1 MTSSRVAKGVSVAR
15 PFTLLGLTVVGLVA
29 GLALTWAGR
38 EDRAVYPILAR
49 AIGTD
54 DATAALHRTHTEIFH
69 LVRSLGRIVDELG
82 PDGPT
87 AEDRNDLQR
96 ALYGLDAIL
105 RLHMAQEEDLY
116 ASIDAEAS
124 SALVP
129 RPA

>member
-1 MTSSRVAKGVSVAR
+1 MAWSRSRRR
-15 PFTLLGLTVVGLVA
+15 PP
-29 GLALTWAGR
+29 R
-38 EDRAVYPILAR
+38 PHD
-49 AIGTD
+49 
-54 DATAALHRTHTEIFH
+54 LHNV

-105 RLHMAQEEDLY
+105 RLHMAQEEELY